1 LNDEIGEN
9 IMKKSLQKKEKKS
22 KEKYRDKI

>member
-9 IMKKSLQKKEKKS
+9 IMKKSLQKKEKNS